1 MLNAL
6 IIAITILTWNT
17 GRMGE
22 FKKPAQN
29 EVLHYLCAQDAD
41 IICLQEVDRRSM
53 SIRMRAIS
61 LCPK

>member
-22 FKKPAQN
+22 FKKTAQN

-41 IICLQEVDRRSM
+41 IICLQEVDD
-53 SIRMRAIS
+53 
-61 LCPK
+61 